1 MHLPLHIIHW
11 RGWFIGGLIAALCY
25 GLLPGCETSSGHTRC
40 VLPSDCP
47 AGQTCADGV
56 CTPVLIN
63 DLGFTP
69 ETGPDQGPDGS
80 PDAVVWP
87 DLGSGDGGSVCHPNN
102 NGKIERNEMIFTVPS
117 AVKVTLGSGITV
129 NLKGTDV
136 GGKTFWD
143 LLGAAP
149 DDGPQQMKLEAV
161 PSWAAAN
168 FKGAAYS
175 SKLMARFGFFSKV
188 DLMGVFKVTPTA
200 LQLMGAVSDKANHTR
215 FSYDTPLD
223 LVRFPVTAG
232 DSFVTSSVVKG
243 FTESVVPVWLQE
255 TYTIT
260 VLHQGV
266 LKLYANFSLPALLV
280 RVDQQVYN
288 KANPLLKIRTHAFL
302 FMAECYGVVARVVAA
317 KDPGKDLS
325 QVQAKERW
333 KLAAP

>member
-1 MHLPLHIIHW
+1 MFRLPHTLW
-11 RGWFIGGLIAALCY
+11 PLILVLCWV
-25 GLLPGCETSSGHTRC
+25 LSGCETSPGSSGC
-40 VLPSDCP
+40 VLPNDCP
-47 AGQTCADGV
+47 AGQTCADRV

-63 DLGFTP
+63 DLGYTP
-69 ETGPDQGPDGS
+69 EIGPDQGADGT
-80 PDAVVWP
+80 PDALVWP
-87 DLGSGDGGSVCHPNN
+87 DLNLDGGPLCTPNN
-102 NGKIERNEMIFTVPS
+102 NGKIERNEMIFSVPS
-117 AVKVTLGSGITV
+117 SVKVTLGSGITV
-129 NLKGTDV
+129 NLKGTTQ
-136 GGKTFWD
+136 GSKTVWD
-143 LLGAAP
+143 LRGAAP
-149 DDGPQQMKLEAV
+149 DDSPQQMKLEAV

-188 DLMGVFKVTPTA
+188 DLLGVFKVTPTA
-200 LQLMGAVSDKANHTR
+200 LQLLGAVSDKANHTR

-243 FTESVVPVWLQE
+243 FTETVVPVWLQE

-260 VLHQGV
+260 VVQQGE

-280 RVDQQVYN
+280 RADQEVYN